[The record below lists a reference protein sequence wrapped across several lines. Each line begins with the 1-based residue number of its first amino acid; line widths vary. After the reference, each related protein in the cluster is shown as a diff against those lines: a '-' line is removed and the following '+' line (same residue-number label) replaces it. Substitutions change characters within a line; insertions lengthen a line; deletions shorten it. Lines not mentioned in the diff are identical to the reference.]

1 MTVSSYNPAM
11 AGKRDYHHGNLKEAL
26 IEAGIEILDE
36 VGWDALSLR
45 ACAARAGVSH
55 AAPAH
60 HFGNVKGLRTA
71 LAAVAFSRFHTT
83 LAEFRDTAEP
93 DPKLRLQAAGAG
105 YVTFALRH
113 PGLFKLMFGG
123 ADLDYDNADYREA
136 SGRAFEQ
143 LGEIVAPFLPDGSDP
158 CDDYQL
164 RVTIWSAVHGYTHLL
179 LAGKLRDMG
188 VSDDGL
194 SHLPDL
200 TKLVR

>member
-1 MTVSSYNPAM
+1 MT
-11 AGKRDYHHGNLKEAL
+11 GKRDYHHGNLKEAL
-26 IEAGIEILDE
+26 IDAGIEILDE

-45 ACAARAGVSH
+45 ACASRAGVSH

-60 HFGNVKGLRTA
+60 HFGNVKGLQTA
-71 LAAVAFSRFHTT
+71 LAAVGFTRFRET
-83 LAEFRDTAEP
+83 LSEFQEAAES
-93 DPKLRLQAAGAG
+93 DPKTRLQAAGAG

-123 ADLDYDNADYREA
+123 ADLDYENEDYREA
-136 SGRAFEQ
+136 SQSAFAQ
-143 LGEIVAPFLPDGSDP
+143 LGEIVAPFLPPDSRP
-158 CDDYQL
+158 EEDYRL

-179 LAGKLRDMG
+179 LAGKLWEMS

-200 TKLVR
+200 TKLVS